1 MGIQVDFGPELGLVD
16 FGEMPEDQ
24 VRATLREQ
32 GPQIR
37 SNLIA
42 RRQAEL
48 SSEPVPDMVRDEAL
62 QSGRLASAGQSFMR
76 GGGESVGRSTSFM
89 SRLLDAVGPYLT
101 AGRES
106 EPLAE
111 AGIAEIA
118 RREPLSATQRE
129 VERQADP
136 LYQIGRQITE
146 GSREAFQP
154 NPAYEGEFLTS
165 TIPGSAGG
173 MVPTIAS
180 SMAGGPVLAALQY
193 GGSAGQSAAE
203 EAIAAG
209 RPDLAQSAAMVNA
222 PIGAATEAILGPAA
236 NIAKYARLA
245 GGGAGKALLRGG
257 VSEAVQ
263 ETVEQGGSN
272 VAARAVGYDP
282 ERPLLENVPESAAA
296 GFFLGGLAGG
306 GAAGAR
312 KAGQALQDRVAP
324 DFSLTPPPD
333 QNPLTP
339 PPEWFNRQAEVQQA
353 ATAAIQSLDQQI
365 AQANPQTPLEA
376 NVLVAQNAAQKMEV
390 LNQYL
395 EAQRS
400 LAQQAQVV
408 VAPPAASSIIV
419 DAPSAPLSGKPSAQM
434 PARAATQAP
443 PRPPREGRSTAKR
456 DLWDETYGDMRRGG
470 RTHNDD
476 GTPYQPTILDETM
489 QEVNLELGQ
498 DPEASF
504 RIAGVGSAGALAL
517 RIRDMINDGW
527 VWDPNQKRM
536 VNPAAPSQAPH
547 QFGQSTPT
555 SPALSPAPQALPQQ
569 PPSAPA
575 QAAAPLAALEAQQAA
590 TFPVAPM
597 AQAQEPAPA
606 LLNQSVID
614 QLRAA
619 RQQDEL
625 ARAEVQAASTLPET
639 ATESTP
645 VDQFIL
651 NRQPATQDA
660 LFVASSDESVLR
672 PEASQPELQVGLPQV
687 GEGDAQ
693 VPTAGQAQE
702 EAVAPKSPKG
712 FNPYLDEY
720 GDPVY
725 RWRPSGVDPNN
736 PPSGVT
742 TSDAD
747 WVSQGGGRYMWR
759 SMGEG
764 EYAKLIAGKQSYGG
778 RSARKGNYLASYPEK
793 SSRFANDGNYMV
805 EFAGAKPA
813 GETSSKKL
821 TLENVT
827 AVWRRVGN
835 QWESVEFSQNQ
846 SQPQVAEKE
855 KTDFGARRVSWADSP
870 IIQDLNNLTP
880 AEATRVIDE
889 DKGNEPTTP
898 PTAKTELARFIREA
912 GKFIEQ
918 GAGGWANDIT
928 SAAFQPER
936 NRLLDAVM
944 RDVVRNFEKDGG
956 AAGWKYQNAWKRAFI
971 PIKGKSVVNR
981 EMAEMRKTAPF
992 KDKVSQ
998 IPTEVSTEEGDV
1010 VSTIDKTAQPEQ
1022 QSAAEKL
1029 MDSISVFGVENN
1041 IPTLEMRYLMLR
1053 VSKERDA
1060 ALYESHLAEMDEDAA
1075 EMIREGV
1082 DSPRTTQLYRKLLPS
1097 IREYLSSISGPI
1109 TVAMDKASVEQAL
1122 ASAFGSLPNLTV
1134 IEDPNHTLPNGQSG
1148 RNVAAYIN
1156 LPTSQITV
1164 NAAYI
1169 DTPTRAVEAVL
1180 EEGVHSVWDLPEIQ
1194 AAWAVVKAAV
1204 TKAKLDAQI
1213 ARGYSPEVALEE
1225 AAVADVLAYLKE
1237 NKVGGPIEN
1246 FLATLWSRLKAL
1258 FGISNQ
1264 YDQSRNKILQKA
1276 LEALQ
1281 GSRAVTAQQDAE
1293 YMAAV
1298 EAGDTAAAQRMVDE
1312 AAKRAWPN
1320 NTLVDASGNP
1330 IRLYHGTTAGN
1341 SFTVFRPSGMG
1352 LLGAGIYLSADRA
1365 YAAEAGPKIMEVYAN
1380 ISSRK
1385 DGETGSPA
1393 GGGPLAEVAIRKP
1406 ENVKFANPVVYDDA
1420 GNVIPLSARFNS
1432 SSPDLRFSRN
1442 NGVFLSRVQAQ
1453 SAISQAQEVGGDVST
1468 IAQVAQVEGEL
1479 VPRQTVADVEALA
1492 SSQSKVERIA
1502 SRFLAPLKAI
1512 GDLADQTWLA
1522 PFTRFSP
1529 TARSASEAGSAAE
1542 LAAEAV
1548 VRADLALKAKA
1559 KAVKERLA
1567 KAEMALLEAVDNL
1580 PRAVAADSDAQIN
1593 KAEGEALISDME
1605 KALANELTAARAVDV
1620 PDAEIQAS
1628 ILRAS
1633 RILSEARK
1641 DIGSGIGSALT
1652 AIAREL
1658 PPQITDE
1665 AAILNWVEQRLNN
1678 KSLPP
1683 LMSEAVRSFLTT
1695 PLYKAR
1701 TAPIQRIQLAPL
1713 IAKLRAITATKEAAK
1728 AELEQFKKDFHQ
1740 GRVSKSGKPLNVS
1753 VKAFAKRFAGFEE
1766 KYKAALALSRE
1777 INAKVSRAQD
1787 YVDAL
1792 RLADEKFTETFELL
1806 SYQQKLEDAVNISN
1820 AGSGSLKILIGDDGQ
1835 LNGTVS
1841 IPNPLTKKIEVVDL
1855 SPLAFKRQ
1863 ETQAKL
1869 NELALLHEQ
1878 ALTDPETDPYD
1889 RIQLARNLT
1898 QIQRM
1903 QDAGLRSATNLVDM
1917 IPESV
1922 PFFGGM
1928 TYIPMSRLHHDAP
1941 WFGKR
1946 LSTPNNVVTWVSGAA
1961 GKQVAGIMA
1970 ATDIAAAQL
1979 ERLRSD
1985 SDPSKPSQ
1993 SKIQDLTIEALK
2005 AHDLDQQN
2013 AENQSRIA
2021 SHFSEIISQ
2030 AQRPEQRPF
2039 RVGDTNPVTNLP
2051 VLKEDIAAVE
2061 AMKQWGTAV
2070 YKVGQRAKPDSI
2082 ARNIAERPVQQ
2093 TEVIS
2098 GKSVSR
2104 IAADYGLKLP
2114 RQADVSKLPI
2124 VRDWVNATEPQKLVI
2139 LEENFPT
2146 IVTGMVTETD
2156 PDFTSRFDAVD
2167 RKVFNEAMLLGRAG
2181 NLPFED
2187 VDSFLTWWS
2196 TARAAETGLTP
2207 TEELADAQKNLLK
2220 YVNGFMGVFGEYAG
2234 VGQKSQLTTADREV
2248 RNTPDSLMT
2257 IATADN
2263 QFTRPR
2269 GTLLAPSTFY
2279 SYDLTGIGAQEGLKT
2294 NLLNVFHHEHIKA
2307 WINVKSALKA
2317 AMETFDRK
2325 KRQMVDKG
2333 MSESKARRIL
2343 QAESRKKSAS
2353 IANEADY
2360 ATIRN
2365 VVGHIEAMVSE
2376 MTRVATE
2383 RLSAPEDAPLMRSGK
2398 AAVGLSGAVLLQG
2411 SAPIINNITGGA
2423 YGAALIASWLNRT
2436 HGLVAGPEALAAV
2449 TKNAFARIVG
2459 TAGRKVGW
2467 FGKWLQSNGAVANA
2481 LADMVAEATYRR
2493 QLAEDALTVD
2503 APDTKAMIKARLA
2516 LPGSGGVVD
2525 PGRTDPVF
2533 SRILNQLQSGMGIA
2547 EVKKTV
2553 PAYLHP
2559 MVDAMATGATALPE
2573 YTKRLFPSAVDRMI
2587 NTTTGYM
2594 YRTWVEDPAI
2604 KKALFDHWSRK
2615 EALGGNWDSPS
2626 NPDFQFSNDDI
2637 GEALPAQSRKLLSDI
2652 LAPIG
2657 SLERLSLAWYNRT
2670 KGMTPAERAAEPIL
2684 SKDQADQVEF
2694 EFLKLTNQRAESTTP
2709 QVMKGKGL
2717 GGLVRSIFWQF
2728 ARYGA
2733 NHTAV
2738 IQRRF
2743 AKLSGGQDDENKW
2756 VAGLA
2761 LALVV
2766 ALLGATG
2773 LELKGIMKIFEGDAR
2788 TTPTLAQAG
2797 TDPEAALRYM
2807 AASITPFL
2815 HPTGTE
2821 VVQSVVGGQT
2831 QTTPFDITQKVPVL
2845 GQATAFAKAAKTAW
2859 QTGDIGYPTADFLRN
2874 ALPIS
2879 KFVINALMPGDAA
2892 RREAARAV
2900 RAAAPSDIELR
2911 EFAGGLGGKATP
2923 MTPLIRD
2930 AINSA
2935 MEGDTAG
2942 YNEAVEKAVAYQM
2955 STGKDRKAAL
2965 RSVESAI
2972 AAKDPIQSV
2981 VGRTLTP
2988 QDESRLLSRM
2998 STKQRR
3004 SFLRARSITSGI
3016 RSRRSL
3022 LGRSR
3027 KPRSLLRQRRKKTK
3041 RTRLA

>member
-1 MGIQVDFGPELGLVD
+1 MGIQVDFGTELGLVD
-16 FGEMPEDQ
+16 FGDMPEQ
-24 VRATLREQ
+24 EVVATLRSQ
-32 GPQIR
+32 GERIR

-76 GGGESVGRSTSFM
+76 GGGEAAGKSTSFLA
-89 SRLLDAVGPYLT
+89 RLGEMLARSGTIIGPGGAIPMTDPELLRQQVEQVDDT
-101 AGRES
+101 AIERE
-106 EPLAE
+106 
-111 AGIAEIA
+111 
-118 RREPLSATQRE
+118 QR
-129 VERQADP
+129 VQQDS
-136 LYQIGRQITE
+136 LYQLGRQITE

-193 GGSAGQSAAE
+193 GGAAGQSAAE

-209 RPDLAQSAAMVNA
+209 RPDLAQTAAMVNA
-222 PIGAATEAILGPAA
+222 PIGAVTEAILGPAA

-257 VSEAVQ
+257 AGEAVQ
-263 ETVEQGGSN
+263 ETIEQGGSN

-312 KAGQALQDRVAP
+312 KVGQRVQQGLQDRLAP

-353 ATAAIQSLDQQI
+353 ATVAIQSLDQQI

-395 EAQRS
+395 EAQRN
-400 LAQQAQVV
+400 LAQQAAAA
-408 VAPPAASSIIV
+408 VAQQ
-419 DAPSAPLSGKPSAQM
+419 APSTEPQYQPFPPIAGDQLPLSASA
-434 PARAATQAP
+434 
-443 PRPPREGRSTAKR
+443 
-456 DLWDETYGDMRRGG
+456 
-470 RTHNDD
+470 
-476 GTPYQPTILDETM
+476 
-489 QEVNLELGQ
+489 V
-498 DPEASF
+498 
-504 RIAGVGSAGALAL
+504 
-517 RIRDMINDGW
+517 
-527 VWDPNQKRM
+527 
-536 VNPAAPSQAPH
+536 
-547 QFGQSTPT
+547 
-555 SPALSPAPQALPQQ
+555 
-569 PPSAPA
+569 

-597 AQAQEPAPA
+597 AQAAEPAPA

-625 ARAEVQAASTLPET
+625 ARADVQAASTLPET
-639 ATESTP
+639 AAESTP

-687 GEGDAQ
+687 GQGDAQ
-693 VPTAGQAQE
+693 VPAAGQVQE

-712 FNPYLDEY
+712 FKPYLDEY

-827 AVWRRVGN
+827 AVWRRVGD
-835 QWESVEFSQNQ
+835 QWEPVEFNQNQ
-846 SQPQVAEKE
+846 PKTQVAEKE
-855 KTDFGARRVSWADSP
+855 KTDFDARRVKWAESP
-870 IIQDLNNLTP
+870 VIQGLNDLTP
-880 AEATRVIDE
+880 AEASRVVDE
-889 DKGNEPTTP
+889 ANGVEPTTP
-898 PTAKTELARFIREA
+898 PTSKTELARFIREA
-912 GKFIEQ
+912 RQHIDS
-918 GAGGWANDIT
+918 GAGGLAEDIRP
-928 SAAFQPER
+928 AAFQAER
-936 NRLLDAVM
+936 NRLMDAVM
-944 RDVVRNFEKDGG
+944 RDVIRNFESDGG
-956 AAGWKYQNAWKRAFI
+956 PDAWRYDFAWKRAFV
-971 PIKGKSVVNR
+971 PIDGKAVVKR
-981 EMAEMRKTAPF
+981 EMYDIRRTERFADLKTQ
-992 KDKVSQ
+992 V
-998 IPTEVSTEEGDV
+998 PTEVTTEEGDT
-1010 VSTIDKTAQPEQ
+1010 VSTIDKPELQKQ
-1022 QSAAEKL
+1022 QSPAEL
-1029 MDSISVFGVENN
+1029 LSDSISVFVANN
-1041 IPTLEMRYLMLR
+1041 NL
-1053 VSKERDA
+1053 S
-1060 ALYESHLAEMDEDAA
+1060 DEDAIALKLRVAKERNPDLYEEHVSGLDEDQAA
-1075 EMIREGV
+1075 ETREMV
-1082 DSPRTTQLYRKLLPS
+1082 DSPRTTQLYRKLPPS

-1109 TVAMDKASVEQAL
+1109 TVAMDKASVEQTL

-1134 IEDPNHTLPNGQSG
+1134 IEDPTHTLPNGQSG

-1156 LPTSQITV
+1156 LPTGQITV

-1169 DTPTRAVEAVL
+1169 DTPARAVEAVL

-1237 NKVGGPIEN
+1237 NKVGGPIEK
-1246 FLATLWSRLKAL
+1246 FLTTLWSRLKAL
-1258 FGISNQ
+1258 FGIGNQ
-1264 YDQSRNKILQKA
+1264 YDQSRNQILQKA

-1298 EAGDTAAAQRMVDE
+1298 EAGDTATAQRMVDE
-1312 AAKRAWPN
+1312 AAKRAGYTRKLWHGTSATEDVVTEGSDINRSAMVKLTQLAAKYGISEDRASDAPAILERLAR
-1320 NTLVDASGNP
+1320 TPASGVNSEDAILARQLLTEARSTYKP
-1330 IRLYHGTTAGN
+1330 ESRQERLAF
-1341 SFTVFRPSGMG
+1341 SVFRLPAGELELGVHLGTRQQAGTFGQAFPFWVKLESPKRLPDLAVWDWQTVIRELRKRGVPISDG
-1352 LLGAGIYLSADRA
+1352 EYNAVASTEVKGRNSALRELLGRRGVKSIVYRNEAEGAGDSYIALSENQIKSAD
-1365 YAAEAGPKIMEVYAN
+1365 
-1380 ISSRK
+1380 
-1385 DGETGSPA
+1385 
-1393 GGGPLAEVAIRKP
+1393 
-1406 ENVKFANPVVYDDA
+1406 PVTRDDL
-1420 GNVIPLSARFNS
+1420 GNLIPLSRRFS
-1432 SSPDLRFSRN
+1432 EESRDIRFSRN
-1442 NGVFLSRVQAQ
+1442 NGVFLSRTQAQ

-1468 IAQVAQVEGEL
+1468 LAQVAQVEGEL

-1502 SRFLAPLKAI
+1502 ARFLAPLKSI

-1567 KAEMALLEAVDNL
+1567 KAEMDLLEAVDNL

-1593 KAEGEALISDME
+1593 KAEGEALISEME

-1658 PPQITDE
+1658 PAQITDE

-1713 IAKLRAITATKEAAK
+1713 IKKLRAITATKEAAK

-1792 RLADEKFTETFELL
+1792 RLADEKFTETFKLPD
-1806 SYQQKLEDAVNISN
+1806 YRQKLEDAVNISN

-1946 LSTPNNVVTWVSGAA
+1946 LSAPNNVVTWVSGAA

-1993 SKIQDLTIEALK
+1993 TKINDLTVTSMK
-2005 AHDLDQQN
+2005 AHDMDPQN

-2098 GKSVSR
+2098 GKSISR

-2181 NLPFED
+2181 NLPFQD
-2187 VDSFLTWWS
+2187 VDSFLTWWA

-2207 TEELADAQKNLLK
+2207 TEELAEAQKNLLK
-2220 YVNGFMGVFGEYAG
+2220 YVDGFMRVFGEYAG
-2234 VGQKSQLTTADREV
+2234 VGQKSELTTADREV

-2325 KRQMVDKG
+2325 KREMVAKG

-2383 RLSAPEDAPLMRSGK
+2383 RLSVPEDAPLMRSGK
-2398 AAVGLSGAVLLQG
+2398 AAVGLSGAVLLQS
-2411 SAPIINNITGGA
+2411 SAAIINNATGGA
-2423 YGAALIASWLNRT
+2423 YGSAVIDSWLNRT
-2436 HGLVAGPEALAAV
+2436 HGLAAGPQALAAL

-2525 PGRTDPVF
+2525 PGRTDPIF
-2533 SRILNQLQSGMGIA
+2533 SRILNQLQSGMGIP
-2547 EVKKTV
+2547 EIKRGV
-2553 PAYLHP
+2553 PTYLHP
-2559 MVDAMATGATALPE
+2559 MVDALATGATALPE

-2637 GEALPAQSRKLLSDI
+2637 GDALPSQSRKLLSDI

-2684 SKDQADQVEF
+2684 TKDQADQVEF

-2756 VAGLA
+2756 LAGLC
-2761 LALVV
+2761 LALVL

-2821 VVQSVVGGQT
+2821 VVQSLVGGQT

-2859 QTGDIGYPTADFLRN
+2859 QTGDIGYPAADFLRN

-2911 EFAGGLGGKATP
+2911 EFAGGLGGRATP

-2942 YNEAVEKAVAYQM
+2942 YNEAVERAVAYQM

-2965 RSVESAI
+2965 KSVESVI

-2988 QDESRLLSRM
+2988 QDENRLLSRM

-3016 RSRRSL
+3016 RSKRSL

>member
-1 MGIQVDFGPELGLVD
+1 MGIQVDFGKELGLVD
-16 FGEMPEDQ
+16 FGDMPEQ
-24 VRATLREQ
+24 EVVATLRSQ
-32 GPQIR
+32 GERIR

-48 SSEPVPDMVRDEAL
+48 TSEPVPDMVRDEAL
-62 QSGRLASAGQSFMR
+62 QSGRVASAGRSFMR
-76 GGGESVGRSTSFM
+76 GGGESVGQSTSFM

-106 EPLAE
+106 ESLAE
-111 AGIAEIA
+111 TGIAEIA

-129 VERQADP
+129 MERQDDP
-136 LYQIGRQITE
+136 LYQAGVQITE

-154 NPAYEGEFLTS
+154 NPAYREEFLTS

-193 GGSAGQSAAE
+193 GGAAGQSAAE

-209 RPDLAQSAAMVNA
+209 RPDLAQTAAMVNA
-222 PIGAATEAILGPAA
+222 PIGAVTEAILGPAA

-245 GGGAGKALLRGG
+245 GGGAGRALLRGG
-257 VSEAVQ
+257 VSEAAQ
-263 ETVEQGGSN
+263 EGLEQVGSN
-272 VAARAVGYDP
+272 LAARGVGVDP
-282 ERPLLENVPESAAA
+282 NRELMQGVGESMAA
-296 GFFLGGLAGG
+296 GAFLGGLAGG

-312 KAGQALQDRVAP
+312 QVGQRVQQGLQDRLAP

-333 QNPLTP
+333 QNPSTP
-339 PPEWFNRQAEVQQA
+339 PPEWFNRQAEVAQA
-353 ATAAIQSLDQQI
+353 ATVAIQSLDQQI

-395 EAQRS
+395 EAQRN
-400 LAQQAQVV
+400 LAQQAQASVAQQLPV
-408 VAPPAASSIIV
+408 PPIPQQSLQSSAAAPLAAIQGAPPIASYGVMLGSGFEGDRVFVSVPVNGI
-419 DAPSAPLSGKPSAQM
+419 PMLFYRSSKGTSGKQAGKWY
-434 PARAATQAP
+434 PAFGIAAGDWIVK
-443 PRPPREGRSTAKR
+443 GRVPDMERGYDIPEVKAVMDGLNASLPGTVE
-456 DLWDETYGDMRRGG
+456 ET
-470 RTHNDD
+470 
-476 GTPYQPTILDETM
+476 
-489 QEVNLELGQ
+489 V
-498 DPEASF
+498 A
-504 RIAGVGSAGALAL
+504 
-517 RIRDMINDGW
+517 
-527 VWDPNQKRM
+527 
-536 VNPAAPSQAPH
+536 
-547 QFGQSTPT
+547 
-555 SPALSPAPQALPQQ
+555 ALSPTLGNPVGARQVASLTYGPRGIDRRVGQNAEGMIDNATGVNQRIREVLNAVMEARPQQ
-569 PPSAPA
+569 TQSTAT

-590 TFPVAPM
+590 TFPAAPM
-597 AQAQEPAPA
+597 AQAAEPAPA

-660 LFVASSDESVLR
+660 LFVQEPGLGLLGS
-672 PEASQPELQVGLPQV
+672 EASQPELQVGLPQV
-687 GEGDAQ
+687 GQGDAQ
-693 VPTAGQAQE
+693 VPAAGQAQE
-702 EAVAPKSPKG
+702 EAVAPSK
-712 FNPYLDEY
+712 E
-720 GDPVY
+720 
-725 RWRPSGVDPNN
+725 
-736 PPSGVT
+736 
-742 TSDAD
+742 
-747 WVSQGGGRYMWR
+747 
-759 SMGEG
+759 
-764 EYAKLIAGKQSYGG
+764 
-778 RSARKGNYLASYPEK
+778 RK
-793 SSRFANDGNYMV
+793 
-805 EFAGAKPA
+805 
-813 GETSSKKL
+813 
-821 TLENVT
+821 
-827 AVWRRVGN
+827 
-835 QWESVEFSQNQ
+835 
-846 SQPQVAEKE
+846 

-880 AEATRVIDE
+880 AEASRLVDE
-889 DKGNEPTTP
+889 ASGAEPTTP

-956 AAGWKYQNAWKRAFI
+956 ATGWKYQNAWKRAFI

-1010 VSTIDKTAQPEQ
+1010 VSTIDKVAQPEQ
-1022 QSAAEKL
+1022 QSPAEL
-1029 MDSISVFGVENN
+1029 LSDSISVFVANN
-1041 IPTLEMRYLMLR
+1041 DLSAEDAIALKLR
-1053 VSKERDA
+1053 VAKERNPD
-1060 ALYESHLAEMDEDAA
+1060 LYEEHVSGLDEDQASDTR
-1075 EMIREGV
+1075 EMV
-1082 DSPRTTQLYRKLLPS
+1082 DSKRTTQLYRKLLPS

-1109 TVAMDKASVEQAL
+1109 TVAMDRASVEQAL
-1122 ASAFGSLPNLTV
+1122 SSAFGSLPNLSV
-1134 IEDPNHTLPNGQSG
+1134 IEDSDHTLPNGQSG

-1156 LPTSQITV
+1156 LSTGQITV

-1180 EEGVHSVWDLPEIQ
+1180 EEGVHAVWEDPAVQ
-1194 AAWAVVKAAV
+1194 AAWSVVKAQV
-1204 TKAKLDAQI
+1204 DQAKLDAQI

-1225 AAVADVLAYLKE
+1225 AAVADVLAYLNE

-1258 FGISNQ
+1258 FGIGNQ
-1264 YDQSRNKILQKA
+1264 YDQSRNQILQKA

-1298 EAGDTAAAQRMVDE
+1298 EAGDTATVQRMVDE
-1312 AAKRAWPN
+1312 AAKRAGY
-1320 NTLVDASGNP
+1320 TVKA
-1330 IRLYHGTTAGN
+1330 YHGTGDKLRSGRVINGSSFNEFTPSKVGALGPGVYLAPDKAG
-1341 SFTVFRPSGMG
+1341 
-1352 LLGAGIYLSADRA
+1352 AEA
-1365 YAAEAGPKIMEVYAN
+1365 YAGRFTTPRVISAWVKLSKPFTGTTVSSTGAAMFSRFPSTSDEGTVEAMKAAGY
-1380 ISSRK
+1380 
-1385 DGETGSPA
+1385 DGVVATESEASKFGVSTPEINVFSP
-1393 GGGPLAEVAIRKP
+1393 EQIKS
-1406 ENVKFANPVVYDDA
+1406 ANPITRDDA
-1420 GNVIPLSARFNS
+1420 GNIIPLSARFNS

-1442 NGVFLSRVQAQ
+1442 NGVFLSRTQAQ

-1479 VPRQTVADVEALA
+1479 VPRQTVADVESLA
-1492 SSQSKVERIA
+1492 SSKSKVERIA

-1522 PFTRFSP
+1522 PFARFSP

-1559 KAVKERLA
+1559 KAVRERLA

-1593 KAEGEALISDME
+1593 KAEGEALISEME

-1740 GRVSKSGKPLNVS
+1740 GRVSKGGKPLNVS
-1753 VKAFAKRFAGFEE
+1753 VKAFAKRFASFEE

-1777 INAKVSRAQD
+1777 INTKVSRAQD

-1792 RLADEKFTETFELL
+1792 RLADEKFAETFELL
-1806 SYQQKLEDAVNISN
+1806 SYRQKLEDAVKISN

-1946 LSTPNNVVTWVSGAA
+1946 LSAPNNVVTWVSGAA

-1985 SDPSKPSQ
+1985 SDQSKPSQ
-1993 SKIQDLTIEALK
+1993 TKINDLTVTSMK
-2005 AHDLDQQN
+2005 AHDMDPQN

-2051 VLKEDIAAVE
+2051 VLREDIAAVE

-2167 RKVFNEAMLLGRAG
+2167 RKIFNEAMLLGRAG
-2181 NLPFED
+2181 NLPFQD

-2196 TARAAETGLTP
+2196 NQRAAETGLTP
-2207 TEELADAQKNLLK
+2207 AEELADAQTNLLK

-2234 VGQKSQLTTADREV
+2234 VGQKSDLTTADREV

-2317 AMETFDRK
+2317 AMETFDRR

-2343 QAESRKKSAS
+2343 QAESRKRSAS

-2365 VVGHIEAMVSE
+2365 VVGHIEAMTSE

-2383 RLSAPEDAPLMRSGK
+2383 RLSVPEDAPLMRSGK
-2398 AAVGLSGAVLLQG
+2398 AAVGLSGAVLLQS
-2411 SAPIINNITGGA
+2411 SAAIINNATGGA
-2423 YGAALIASWLNRT
+2423 FGSAVIASWLNRT
-2436 HGLVAGPEALAAV
+2436 HGLTAGPQALAAL

-2559 MVDAMATGATALPE
+2559 MVDALATGATALPE

-2604 KKALFDHWSRK
+2604 KSALFSHWSRK

-2684 SKDQADQVEF
+2684 TKDQADQVEF

-2845 GQATAFAKAAKTAW
+2845 GQATAFARAAKTAW

-2911 EFAGGLGGKATP
+2911 EFAGGIGGKATP

-2935 MEGDTAG
+2935 MEGDAAG

-2972 AAKDPIQSV
+2972 SAKDPIQSV

-2988 QDESRLLSRM
+2988 QDEGRLLSRM
-2998 STKQRR
+2998 STKQKR
-3004 SFLRARSITSGI
+3004 SFLRARSITSSI
-3016 RSRRSL
+3016 RSKRSL
-3022 LGRSR
+3022 LGRTR

>member
-1 MGIQVDFGPELGLVD
+1 MGQ
-16 FGEMPEDQ
+16 
-24 VRATLREQ
+24 
-32 GPQIR
+32 
-37 SNLIA
+37 
-42 RRQAEL
+42 
-48 SSEPVPDMVRDEAL
+48 
-62 QSGRLASAGQSFMR
+62 
-76 GGGESVGRSTSFM
+76 
-89 SRLLDAVGPYLT
+89 
-101 AGRES
+101 
-106 EPLAE
+106 
-111 AGIAEIA
+111 
-118 RREPLSATQRE
+118 
-129 VERQADP
+129 
-136 LYQIGRQITE
+136 
-146 GSREAFQP
+146 
-154 NPAYEGEFLTS
+154 
-165 TIPGSAGG
+165 
-173 MVPTIAS
+173 
-180 SMAGGPVLAALQY
+180 
-193 GGSAGQSAAE
+193 
-203 EAIAAG
+203 
-209 RPDLAQSAAMVNA
+209 
-222 PIGAATEAILGPAA
+222 
-236 NIAKYARLA
+236 
-245 GGGAGKALLRGG
+245 
-257 VSEAVQ
+257 
-263 ETVEQGGSN
+263 
-272 VAARAVGYDP
+272 
-282 ERPLLENVPESAAA
+282 
-296 GFFLGGLAGG
+296 
-306 GAAGAR
+306 
-312 KAGQALQDRVAP
+312 
-324 DFSLTPPPD
+324 
-333 QNPLTP
+333 
-339 PPEWFNRQAEVQQA
+339 
-353 ATAAIQSLDQQI
+353 
-365 AQANPQTPLEA
+365 
-376 NVLVAQNAAQKMEV
+376 
-390 LNQYL
+390 
-395 EAQRS
+395 
-400 LAQQAQVV
+400 
-408 VAPPAASSIIV
+408 
-419 DAPSAPLSGKPSAQM
+419 
-434 PARAATQAP
+434 
-443 PRPPREGRSTAKR
+443 
-456 DLWDETYGDMRRGG
+456 
-470 RTHNDD
+470 
-476 GTPYQPTILDETM
+476 
-489 QEVNLELGQ
+489 
-498 DPEASF
+498 
-504 RIAGVGSAGALAL
+504 
-517 RIRDMINDGW
+517 
-527 VWDPNQKRM
+527 
-536 VNPAAPSQAPH
+536 
-547 QFGQSTPT
+547 
-555 SPALSPAPQALPQQ
+555 
-569 PPSAPA
+569 
-575 QAAAPLAALEAQQAA
+575 
-590 TFPVAPM
+590 
-597 AQAQEPAPA
+597 
-606 LLNQSVID
+606 
-614 QLRAA
+614 
-619 RQQDEL
+619 
-625 ARAEVQAASTLPET
+625 
-639 ATESTP
+639 
-645 VDQFIL
+645 
-651 NRQPATQDA
+651 
-660 LFVASSDESVLR
+660 
-672 PEASQPELQVGLPQV
+672 
-687 GEGDAQ
+687 GDAQ
-693 VPTAGQAQE
+693 VPAAGQVQE
-702 EAVAPKSPKG
+702 EAVAP
-712 FNPYLDEY
+712 
-720 GDPVY
+720 
-725 RWRPSGVDPNN
+725 
-736 PPSGVT
+736 
-742 TSDAD
+742 
-747 WVSQGGGRYMWR
+747 
-759 SMGEG
+759 
-764 EYAKLIAGKQSYGG
+764 AKE
-778 RSARKGNYLASYPEK
+778 RK
-793 SSRFANDGNYMV
+793 
-805 EFAGAKPA
+805 
-813 GETSSKKL
+813 
-821 TLENVT
+821 
-827 AVWRRVGN
+827 
-835 QWESVEFSQNQ
+835 
-846 SQPQVAEKE
+846 

-880 AEATRVIDE
+880 EEATRVIDE

-898 PTAKTELARFIREA
+898 PTSKTELARFIREA

-1022 QSAAEKL
+1022 QSPAEL
-1029 MDSISVFGVENN
+1029 LSDSISVFVASNN
-1041 IPTLEMRYLMLR
+1041 LSAEDAIALKLR
-1053 VSKERDA
+1053 VAKERNPD
-1060 ALYESHLAEMDEDAA
+1060 LYEEHVSGLDEDQAA
-1075 EMIREGV
+1075 ETREMVG
-1082 DSPRTTQLYRKLLPS
+1082 SPRTTQLYRKLLPS

-1194 AAWAVVKAAV
+1194 AAWAVVKSAV

-1246 FLATLWSRLKAL
+1246 FLTTLWSRLKAL
-1258 FGISNQ
+1258 FGIGNQ
-1264 YDQSRNKILQKA
+1264 YDQSRNQILQKA

-1298 EAGDTAAAQRMVDE
+1298 EAGDTATAQRMVDE
-1312 AAKRAWPN
+1312 AAKRA
-1320 NTLVDASGNP
+1320 GF
-1330 IRLYHGTTAGN
+1330 IE
-1341 SFTVFRPSGMG
+1341 VFRAVRGGASKTTPRPGYQVTFTTSKQVADSYGQEDSDTFKIFINPSKAKEFPSRNGDFSKTGFDSAVRSGGLFVAKQVYDTGPFASKKRDPGMG
-1352 LLGAGIYLSADRA
+1352 FSYPSDIYATTD
-1365 YAAEAGPKIMEVYAN
+1365 AASVTA
-1380 ISSRK
+1380 SSDPITR
-1385 DGETGSPA
+1385 
-1393 GGGPLAEVAIRKP
+1393 
-1406 ENVKFANPVVYDDA
+1406 DDA

-1442 NGVFLSRVQAQ
+1442 NGVFLSRTQAQ

-1593 KAEGEALISDME
+1593 KAEGEALISEME

-1658 PPQITDE
+1658 PAQITDE

-1713 IAKLRAITATKEAAK
+1713 IAKLRAITATKEAAR

-1792 RLADEKFTETFELL
+1792 RLADEKFTETFDLL
-1806 SYQQKLEDAVNISN
+1806 SYRQKLEDAVKISN

-1946 LSTPNNVVTWVSGAA
+1946 LSAPNNVVTWVSGAA

-1993 SKIQDLTIEALK
+1993 TKINDLTVTSMK
-2005 AHDLDQQN
+2005 AHDMDPQN

-2187 VDSFLTWWS
+2187 VDSFLTWWA

-2207 TEELADAQKNLLK
+2207 AEELADAQKNLLK

-2234 VGQKSQLTTADREV
+2234 VGQKSELTTADREV

-2365 VVGHIEAMVSE
+2365 VVGHIEAMTSE

-2383 RLSAPEDAPLMRSGK
+2383 RLSVPEDAPLMRSGK

-2411 SAPIINNITGGA
+2411 SAPIINNATGGA
-2423 YGAALIASWLNRT
+2423 YGAAVIASWLNRT
-2436 HGLVAGPEALAAV
+2436 HGLTAGPEALAAL

-2467 FGKWLQSNGAVANA
+2467 FGKWLQSNEAVANA

-2553 PAYLHP
+2553 PTYLHP
-2559 MVDAMATGATALPE
+2559 MVDALATGATALPE

-2626 NPDFQFSNDDI
+2626 NPDFQFANDDI

-2788 TTPTLAQAG
+2788 TTPTLTQAG

-2879 KFVINALMPGDAA
+2879 KFAINALMPGDAA

-2965 RSVESAI
+2965 KSVESAI

-2988 QDESRLLSRM
+2988 QDENRLLSRM

>member
-1 MGIQVDFGPELGLVD
+1 MGIQVDFGSELGLVD

-101 AGRES
+101 AGSDNERV
-106 EPLAE
+106 AE
-111 AGIAEIA
+111 YGLQEIE
-118 RREPLSATQRE
+118 RRRGLNPTQRE
-129 VERQADP
+129 MERQADP
-136 LYQIGRQITE
+136 LYQAGVQITE

-193 GGSAGQSAAE
+193 GGAAGQSAAE

-209 RPDLAQSAAMVNA
+209 RPDLAQTAAMVNA
-222 PIGAATEAILGPAA
+222 PIGAVTEAILGPAA

-245 GGGAGKALLRGG
+245 GGGAGRALLRGAG
-257 VSEAVQ
+257 SEAVQ
-263 ETVEQGGSN
+263 EGLEQVGSN
-272 VAARAVGYDP
+272 LAARGVGVDP
-282 ERPLLENVPESAAA
+282 NRELMQGVGESMAA
-296 GFFLGGLAGG
+296 GAFLGGLAGG

-312 KAGQALQDRVAP
+312 QVGQALQDRFAP

-353 ATAAIQSLDQQI
+353 ATVAIQSLDQQI

-376 NVLVAQNAAQKMEV
+376 NLLVAQNAAQKMEV
-390 LNQYL
+390 LSQYL
-395 EAQRS
+395 EAQRN
-400 LAQQAQVV
+400 LAQQAATAQQ
-408 VAPPAASSIIV
+408 
-419 DAPSAPLSGKPSAQM
+419 APSTEPQ
-434 PARAATQAP
+434 
-443 PRPPREGRSTAKR
+443 
-456 DLWDETYGDMRRGG
+456 
-470 RTHNDD
+470 
-476 GTPYQPTILDETM
+476 YQPFPP
-489 QEVNLELGQ
+489 V
-498 DPEASF
+498 
-504 RIAGVGSAGALAL
+504 AG
-517 RIRDMINDGW
+517 D
-527 VWDPNQKRM
+527 Q
-536 VNPAAPSQAPH
+536 
-547 QFGQSTPT
+547 
-555 SPALSPAPQALPQQ
+555 LPQNT
-569 PPSAPA
+569 SAV
-575 QAAAPLAALEAQQAA
+575 QAAAPLAALEARQAA

-614 QLRAA
+614 RLRAA
-619 RQQDEL
+619 RQRDEL

-660 LFVASSDESVLR
+660 LQIVGADAGVLR
-672 PEASQPELQVGLPQV
+672 SEASQPELQVGLPQV
-687 GEGDAQ
+687 GQGDAQ
-693 VPTAGQAQE
+693 VPTAGQVQE

-712 FNPYLDEY
+712 FKPYLDEY

-725 RWRPSGVDPNN
+725 RWRPSGVDPNS

-827 AVWRRVGN
+827 AVWRRVGD
-835 QWESVEFSQNQ
+835 QWESVEFNQNQ
-846 SQPQVAEKE
+846 SKPQVAEKE
-855 KTDFGARRVSWADSP
+855 KTDFDARRVKWAESP
-870 IIQDLNNLTP
+870 IIQGLNDLTP

-898 PTAKTELARFIREA
+898 PTSKTELARFIREA
-912 GKFIEQ
+912 REYIDS
-918 GAGGWANDIT
+918 GAGGVADDIRA
-928 SAAFQPER
+928 AAFQAER
-936 NRLLDAVM
+936 NRLMDAVM
-944 RDVVRNFEKDGG
+944 RDVIRNFESDGG
-956 AAGWKYQNAWKRAFI
+956 PDAWRYDFAWKRAFV
-971 PIKGKSVVNR
+971 PIDGKAVVKR
-981 EMAEMRKTAPF
+981 EMYDIRRTERFADLKTQ
-992 KDKVSQ
+992 V
-998 IPTEVSTEEGDV
+998 PTEVTTDEGDT
-1010 VSTIDKTAQPEQ
+1010 VSTIDKPELQ
-1022 QSAAEKL
+1022 KRQSLAEL
-1029 MDSISVFGVENN
+1029 LSDSISVFVASNN
-1041 IPTLEMRYLMLR
+1041 LSDEDAIALKLR
-1053 VSKERDA
+1053 VSRERNPD
-1060 ALYESHLAEMDEDAA
+1060 LYEEHVSGLDEDQASETR
-1075 EMIREGV
+1075 EMV

-1109 TVAMDKASVEQAL
+1109 AVAMDKASVEQAL

-1156 LPTSQITV
+1156 LPTGQITV

-1169 DTPTRAVEAVL
+1169 DTPTRAVKAVL
-1180 EEGVHSVWDLPEIQ
+1180 EEGVHSVWNLPEIQ

-1246 FLATLWSRLKAL
+1246 FLTTLWSRLKAL
-1258 FGISNQ
+1258 FGIGNQ
-1264 YDQSRNKILQKA
+1264 YDQSRNQILQKA
-1276 LEALQ
+1276 LEALREARTGEGVRMSLSNPQ
-1281 GSRAVTAQQDAE
+1281 SDRIVRSFSSLVQAAKQNESWRTWYATYQAELESLFGSDTEIFRDFLAATSQATGVAGNVSLALKAYRQWINGEAFTGYLPAVAMNLE
-1293 YMAAV
+1293 KAASKV
-1298 EAGDTAAAQRMVDE
+1298 ALAGAKISQYQAANTGDTSGVAVDRHIVELLFNRTGTAPNAAQIAKAKAVIGRIAEELGWEPRQVQ
-1312 AAKRAWPN
+1312 AALWAHNQIRKGATPQSYDTYLRKRADEIAA
-1320 NTLVDASGNP
+1320 LRA
-1330 IRLYHGTTAGN
+1330 
-1341 SFTVFRPSGMG
+1341 
-1352 LLGAGIYLSADRA
+1352 SAD
-1365 YAAEAGPKIMEVYAN
+1365 AA
-1380 ISSRK
+1380 R
-1385 DGETGSPA
+1385 A
-1393 GGGPLAEVAIRKP
+1393 GGG
-1406 ENVKFANPVVYDDA
+1406 
-1420 GNVIPLSARFNS
+1420 IPARPQPQQS
-1432 SSPDLRFSRN
+1432 GGSDLRLSRN
-1442 NGVFLSRVQAQ
+1442 NGVFLSRTQAQ

-1468 IAQVAQVEGEL
+1468 LAQVAQVEGEL

-1502 SRFLAPLKAI
+1502 SRFLAPLKSI

-1593 KAEGEALISDME
+1593 KAEGEALISEME
-1605 KALANELTAARAVDV
+1605 KALANELTAARAADV

-1701 TAPIQRIQLAPL
+1701 TAPIQRIELAPL
-1713 IAKLRAITATKEAAK
+1713 IKKLRAITATKEAAK

-1792 RLADEKFTETFELL
+1792 RLAEEKFTETFGLL
-1806 SYQQKLEDAVNISN
+1806 SYRQKLEDAVKISN

-1878 ALTDPETDPYD
+1878 ALTDPEADPYD

-1928 TYIPMSRLHHDAP
+1928 TYIPMSRLYHDAP

-1946 LSTPNNVVTWVSGAA
+1946 LSTSNNVVTWVSGAA

-2124 VRDWVNATEPQKLVI
+2124 VRDWVTATEPQKLVI

-2181 NLPFED
+2181 NLPFQG
-2187 VDSFLTWWS
+2187 VDSFLNWWA

-2220 YVNGFMGVFGEYAG
+2220 YVDGFMRVFGEYAG
-2234 VGQKSQLTTADREV
+2234 VGQKSELTTADREV

-2325 KRQMVDKG
+2325 KREMVRNG

-2343 QAESRKKSAS
+2343 QAEARKKSAS

-2383 RLSAPEDAPLMRSGK
+2383 RLSVPEDAPLMRSGK
-2398 AAVGLSGAVLLQG
+2398 AAVGLSGAVLLQS
-2411 SAPIINNITGGA
+2411 SAAIINNATGGA
-2423 YGAALIASWLNRT
+2423 YGSAVIASWLNRT

-2481 LADMVAEATYRR
+2481 LADMVAEAAYRR

-2525 PGRTDPVF
+2525 PGRTDPIF
-2533 SRILNQLQSGMGIA
+2533 SRILNQLQSGMGIPQ
-2547 EVKKTV
+2547 VKRGV

-2559 MVDAMATGATALPE
+2559 MVDALATGATALPE

-2587 NTTTGYM
+2587 NTTTGFM

-2670 KGMTPAERAAEPIL
+2670 KGMTPAQRAAEPIL
-2684 SKDQADQVEF
+2684 TKDQADQVEF

-2709 QVMKGKGL
+2709 QVMKGKGF

-2756 VAGLA
+2756 LAGLC

-2821 VVQSVVGGQT
+2821 VVQSLVGGQT

-2845 GQATAFAKAAKTAW
+2845 GQAAAFAKAAKTAW

-2942 YNEAVEKAVAYQM
+2942 YNKAVEKAVAYQM

-2965 RSVESAI
+2965 KSVESAI

-2988 QDESRLLSRM
+2988 QDENRLLSRM

-3041 RTRLA
+3041 RARLF

>member
-1 MGIQVDFGPELGLVD
+1 MGIQVDFGTELGLVD
-16 FGEMPEDQ
+16 FGDMPEQ
-24 VRATLREQ
+24 EVVATLRSQ
-32 GPQIR
+32 GERIR

-42 RRQAEL
+42 RRQQEIAT
-48 SSEPVPDMVRDEAL
+48 EPVPDFVSEEA
-62 QSGRLASAGQSFMR
+62 SNRGRLASAGQSFMR
-76 GGGESVGRSTSFM
+76 GGGEAAGKSTSFLA
-89 SRLLDAVGPYLT
+89 RLGEMLARSGTIIGPGGAIPMTDPELLRQQVEQVDDT
-101 AGRES
+101 AIERE
-106 EPLAE
+106 
-111 AGIAEIA
+111 
-118 RREPLSATQRE
+118 RRVQ
-129 VERQADP
+129 QDP
-136 LYQIGRQITE
+136 LYQAGVQITE

-154 NPAYEGEFLTS
+154 NPAYREEFLTS

-193 GGSAGQSAAE
+193 GGAAGQSAAE

-209 RPDLAQSAAMVNA
+209 RPDLAQTAAMVNA
-222 PIGAATEAILGPAA
+222 PIGAVTEAILGPAA

-245 GGGAGKALLRGG
+245 GGGAGRALLRGAG
-257 VSEAVQ
+257 SEAAQ
-263 ETVEQGGSN
+263 EGLEQVGSN
-272 VAARAVGYDP
+272 LAARGVGVDP
-282 ERPLLENVPESAAA
+282 NRELMQGVGESMAA
-296 GFFLGGLAGG
+296 GAFLGGLAGG

-312 KAGQALQDRVAP
+312 QVGQRVQQGLQDRLAP
-324 DFSLTPPPD
+324 DFSLTPPAD
-333 QNPLTP
+333 QNPSTP

-353 ATAAIQSLDQQI
+353 ATVAIQSLDQQI

-376 NVLVAQNAAQKMEV
+376 NVMVAQNAAQKMEV

-395 EAQRS
+395 EAQRN
-400 LAQQAQVV
+400 LAEQAHTAVAQQASVV
-408 VAPPAASSIIV
+408 QQLPVPPI
-419 DAPSAPLSGKPSAQM
+419 
-434 PARAATQAP
+434 
-443 PRPPREGRSTAKR
+443 
-456 DLWDETYGDMRRGG
+456 
-470 RTHNDD
+470 
-476 GTPYQPTILDETM
+476 
-489 QEVNLELGQ
+489 
-498 DPEASF
+498 
-504 RIAGVGSAGALAL
+504 
-517 RIRDMINDGW
+517 
-527 VWDPNQKRM
+527 
-536 VNPAAPSQAPH
+536 
-547 QFGQSTPT
+547 
-555 SPALSPAPQALPQQ
+555 PQQ
-569 PPSAPA
+569 SL
-575 QAAAPLAALEAQQAA
+575 QSSAAAPLAALEAQQAA
-590 TFPVAPM
+590 TYPVAPM
-597 AQAQEPAPA
+597 AQAVELAPA

-660 LFVASSDESVLR
+660 LFVQEPSLGLLGS
-672 PEASQPELQVGLPQV
+672 EASQPKLQVGLPQV
-687 GEGDAQ
+687 GQGDAQ
-693 VPTAGQAQE
+693 VPAAGQAQE
-702 EAVAPKSPKG
+702 EAVTPTK
-712 FNPYLDEY
+712 E
-720 GDPVY
+720 
-725 RWRPSGVDPNN
+725 
-736 PPSGVT
+736 
-742 TSDAD
+742 
-747 WVSQGGGRYMWR
+747 
-759 SMGEG
+759 
-764 EYAKLIAGKQSYGG
+764 
-778 RSARKGNYLASYPEK
+778 RK
-793 SSRFANDGNYMV
+793 
-805 EFAGAKPA
+805 
-813 GETSSKKL
+813 
-821 TLENVT
+821 
-827 AVWRRVGN
+827 
-835 QWESVEFSQNQ
+835 
-846 SQPQVAEKE
+846 

-870 IIQDLNNLTP
+870 VIQDLNNLTP
-880 AEATRVIDE
+880 AEASRLVDE
-889 DKGNEPTTP
+889 ASGVEPTTP

-912 GKFIEQ
+912 GGFIEQ

-981 EMAEMRKTAPF
+981 EMTEMRKTAPF

-1010 VSTIDKTAQPEQ
+1010 VSTIDKVTQPEQ
-1022 QSAAEKL
+1022 QSPAEL
-1029 MDSISVFGVENN
+1029 LSDSISVFVASNN
-1041 IPTLEMRYLMLR
+1041 LSAEDAIALKLR
-1053 VSKERDA
+1053 VAKERNPD
-1060 ALYESHLAEMDEDAA
+1060 LYEEHVSGLDEDQASDTR
-1075 EMIREGV
+1075 EMV
-1082 DSPRTTQLYRKLLPS
+1082 DSKRTTQLYRQLLPS

-1109 TVAMDKASVEQAL
+1109 TVAMDRASVEQAL
-1122 ASAFGSLPNLTV
+1122 ASAFGSLPSLTV

-1156 LPTSQITV
+1156 LPTGQITV

-1194 AAWAVVKAAV
+1194 AAWAVVKQFV

-1246 FLATLWSRLKAL
+1246 FLATLWSRLKAI
-1258 FGISNQ
+1258 FGVGNQ
-1264 YDQSRNKILQKA
+1264 YDQSRNQILQKA

-1281 GSRAVTAQQDAE
+1281 GQR
-1293 YMAAV
+1293 
-1298 EAGDTAAAQRMVDE
+1298 AGDGI
-1312 AAKRAWPN
+1312 RA
-1320 NTLVDASGNP
+1320 
-1330 IRLYHGTTAGN
+1330 
-1341 SFTVFRPSGMG
+1341 
-1352 LLGAGIYLSADRA
+1352 
-1365 YAAEAGPKIMEVYAN
+1365 
-1380 ISSRK
+1380 
-1385 DGETGSPA
+1385 
-1393 GGGPLAEVAIRKP
+1393 
-1406 ENVKFANPVVYDDA
+1406 
-1420 GNVIPLSARFNS
+1420 
-1432 SSPDLRFSRN
+1432 SRN
-1442 NGVFLSRVQAQ
+1442 NGVFLSRTQAQ

-1479 VPRQTVADVEALA
+1479 VPRQTIADVESLA
-1492 SSQSKVERIA
+1492 SSKSKVERIA
-1502 SRFLAPLKAI
+1502 SRFLTPLKAI

-1593 KAEGEALISDME
+1593 KAEGEALISEME
-1605 KALANELTAARAVDV
+1605 RALANELTAARAVDV

-1658 PPQITDE
+1658 PAQIKDE

-1683 LMSEAVRSFLTT
+1683 LMSEAVRVFLTT

-1740 GRVSKSGKPLNVS
+1740 GRMSKSGKPLSVS

-1792 RLADEKFTETFELL
+1792 RLADEKFSETFELL
-1806 SYQQKLEDAVNISN
+1806 SYRQKLEDAVKISN

-1841 IPNPLTKKIEVVDL
+1841 IPNPLTKKIEAVDL

-1903 QDAGLRSATNLVDM
+1903 QDAGLRSASNLVDM

-1946 LSTPNNVVTWVSGAA
+1946 LSAPNNVVTWVSGAA

-1993 SKIQDLTIEALK
+1993 TKINDLTVTSMK
-2005 AHDLDQQN
+2005 AHDMDPQN

-2082 ARNIAERPVQQ
+2082 SRNIAERPVQQ

-2167 RKVFNEAMLLGRAG
+2167 RKIFNEAMLLGRAG
-2181 NLPFED
+2181 NLPFQD

-2196 TARAAETGLTP
+2196 NQRAAETGLTP
-2207 TEELADAQKNLLK
+2207 AEELADARKNLLK

-2234 VGQKSQLTTADREV
+2234 VGQKSDLTTADREV

-2325 KRQMVDKG
+2325 KRQMVEKG

-2365 VVGHIEAMVSE
+2365 VVGHIEAMTSE

-2383 RLSAPEDAPLMRSGK
+2383 RLSVPEDAPLMRSGK
-2398 AAVGLSGAVLLQG
+2398 AAVGLSGAVLLQS
-2411 SAPIINNITGGA
+2411 SAAIINNATGGA
-2423 YGAALIASWLNRT
+2423 YGSAVIASWLNRT
-2436 HGLVAGPEALAAV
+2436 HGLTAGPQALAAL

-2559 MVDAMATGATALPE
+2559 MVDALATGATALPE

-2587 NTTTGYM
+2587 NTTTGFM

-2637 GEALPAQSRKLLSDI
+2637 GEALPSQSRKLLSDI

-2684 SKDQADQVEF
+2684 TKDQADQVEF

-2717 GGLVRSIFWQF
+2717 EGLIRSIFWQF

-2788 TTPTLAQAG
+2788 TTPTLAQTG

-2821 VVQSVVGGQT
+2821 VVQSMVGGQT

-2845 GQATAFAKAAKTAW
+2845 GQATAFAKAARTAW
-2859 QTGDIGYPTADFLRN
+2859 QTGEIGYPTADFLRN

-2911 EFAGGLGGKATP
+2911 EFAGGLGGKSTP

-2935 MEGDTAG
+2935 MEGDASG

-2965 RSVESAI
+2965 KSVESAI

-2981 VGRTLTP
+2981 VGRKLTP
-2988 QDESRLLSRM
+2988 QDENRLLSRM
-2998 STKQRR
+2998 STKQKR

-3027 KPRSLLRQRRKKTK
+3027 RPRSLLRQRRKKTK